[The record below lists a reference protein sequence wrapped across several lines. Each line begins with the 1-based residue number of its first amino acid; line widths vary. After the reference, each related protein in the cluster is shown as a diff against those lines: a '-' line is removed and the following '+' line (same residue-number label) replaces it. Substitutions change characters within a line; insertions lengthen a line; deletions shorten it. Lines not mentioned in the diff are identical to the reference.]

1 MTTSTTTTSI
11 NSISV
16 TLATILNDSNTNKL
30 KDSKA
35 ELEANKAMI
44 LGYKC
49 EYTQG
54 ATESALKARTKSAFQ
69 HDLCNVIKGLSVL
82 TADNKEAKEMIE
94 KEERLEDLDMLAT
107 TIRLELANAQKSFL
121 TVGRCLVEANE
132 SIKANGGNQKEFL
145 DWAND
150 HCEIKKAQAYKLM
163 KVYKDFG
170 DSSDFNGVAMRV
182 LYALTGATT
191 EQVESARELAK
202 EGKLDTQALDGI
214 MMKEAPKKE
223 TAPADGLPLNG
234 KPTVKGETVL
244 DRDHNHED
252 NTQAMTND
260 QLADKEISD
269 AMDNMTPAEIKMM
282 VGLEDTES
290 NESTTDSTT
299 DSSDSTTDSTTDNTV
314 EALND
319 TIKELNKTVA
329 DLQAQLAQA
338 QAHNVKAS
346 MPALP
351 QFDSPCMA
359 TVIGLEA
366 DNAGDKIKINKAY
379 RALASIYTKDSSPE
393 SAHKL
398 LTARTALLSAIK

>member
-1 MTTSTTTTSI
+1 MTTTTTTTSI

-35 ELEANKAMI
+35 ELEANKAII

-182 LYALTGATT
+182 LYALTGAKP

-290 NESTTDSTT
+290 NESTT
-299 DSSDSTTDSTTDNTV
+299 TDSTTDNTV

-366 DNAGDKIKINKAY
+366 ENAGDKIKINKAY

-393 SAHKL
+393 SASKL

>member
-1 MTTSTTTTSI
+1 MTTTATTTTSI

-82 TADNKEAKEMIE
+82 TTDNKEAKEMIE

-290 NESTTDSTT
+290 NESTTT
-299 DSSDSTTDSTTDNTV
+299 DSTTDSTTDNTV

>member
-35 ELEANKAMI
+35 ELEANKAII

-82 TADNKEAKEMIE
+82 TTDNKEAKEMIE

-170 DSSDFNGVAMRV
+170 DNSDFNGVAMRV

-290 NESTTDSTT
+290 NESTTT
-299 DSSDSTTDSTTDNTV
+299 DSTTDSTTDNTV

>member
-11 NSISV
+11 NSINV

-35 ELEANKAMI
+35 ELEANKAII

-82 TADNKEAKEMIE
+82 TADNKEAKEMVE

-121 TVGRCLVEANE
+121 IVGRCLVEANE

-290 NESTTDSTT
+290 NESTTT
-299 DSSDSTTDSTTDNTV
+299 DSTTDSTTDNTV

>member
-35 ELEANKAMI
+35 ELEANKAII

-82 TADNKEAKEMIE
+82 TADNKEAKEMVE

-269 AMDNMTPAEIKMM
+269 AMDNMTPGEIKMM

-290 NESTTDSTT
+290 NESTTT
-299 DSSDSTTDSTTDNTV
+299 DSTTDSTTDNTV

>member
-1 MTTSTTTTSI
+1 MTTSI
-11 NSISV
+11 NSINV
-16 TLATILNDSNTNKL
+16 TLATILNDSNTNRL

-182 LYALTGATT
+182 LYALTGAKP

-244 DRDHNHED
+244 ERDHDHED

-290 NESTTDSTT
+290 NESTTT
-299 DSSDSTTDSTTDNTV
+299 DSTTDSTTDNTV

>member
-35 ELEANKAMI
+35 ELEANKAII

-290 NESTTDSTT
+290 NESTTT
-299 DSSDSTTDSTTDNTV
+299 DSTTDSTTDNTV

-379 RALASIYTKDSSPE
+379 RALASISTKDSSPE

>member
-1 MTTSTTTTSI
+1 MTTSI
-11 NSISV
+11 NSINV

-35 ELEANKAMI
+35 ELEANKAII

>member
-1 MTTSTTTTSI
+1 MTTSI
-11 NSISV
+11 NSINV

-35 ELEANKAMI
+35 ELEANKAII

-82 TADNKEAKEMIE
+82 TADNKEAKEMVE

-269 AMDNMTPAEIKMM
+269 AMDNMTPGEIKMM
-282 VGLEDTES
+282 VGLEDTE
-290 NESTTDSTT
+290 NTTDSTT
-299 DSSDSTTDSTTDNTV
+299 DSTV
-314 EALND
+314 DTLKD